1 LDVAELAA
9 FQPDVF
15 VEAEDAGVSKLID
28 RG

>member
-9 FQPDVF
+9 FQSDVF
-15 VEAEDAGVSKLID
+15 IEAEDAGVSKLID